1 MSAEEPGSGDAAT
14 RQRGESVAR
23 RGDAAA
29 GRRGDGASNG
39 YDAVSK
45 TLHLSPADKVVI
57 AYLAIIALLILTF
70 SYRIESWGWFCALHA
85 ILIAIVLSLARLEH
99 SALRRVAASPPR
111 PLSPSPPLPIA
122 PSLRLRVASFVHGWY
137 PVALMFVTYKE
148 LTLLIPRIHPRD
160 FDATLAAFDYRLF
173 GVNPTVW
180 LERFTWPPLT
190 EILQLTYST
199 YYFLPII
206 LGAVLWSKGW
216 FDKFRFWVFIVVLG
230 FYLSYLGYIA
240 VPAIGPRFLSS
251 IVAAQTKPLTGV
263 LFFSTIREALDRA
276 EGTTRDCFPSG
287 HAELTLLVLFYA
299 RAFHRRVFWWLLPLG
314 TGVIVSTVYLR
325 YHYVIDVVAGALLA
339 VVIVMMAKPLYRV
352 LGGNGS
358 QSQ

>member
-1 MSAEEPGSGDAAT
+1 VSAEEPG
-14 RQRGESVAR
+14 RGESVAR
-23 RGDAAA
+23 RGDAA
-29 GRRGDGASNG
+29 SNG
-39 YDAVSK
+39 YDVVSK
-45 TLHLSPADKVVI
+45 TLHLDPADKVVI

-99 SALRRVAASPPR
+99 SALRRVAASPRR
-111 PLSPSPPLPIA
+111 PFALPSP

-148 LTLLIPRIHPRD
+148 LTFLIPRIHPRD
-160 FDATLAAFDYRLF
+160 FDATLAAFDYRLL

-276 EGTTRDCFPSG
+276 EGITRDCFPSG
-287 HAELTLLVLFYA
+287 HSELTLLVLYYA
-299 RAFHRRVFWWLLPLG
+299 HKFHRKTFWWLLPVG
-314 TGVIVSTVYLR
+314 TGITISTVYLR
-325 YHYVIDVVAGALLA
+325 YHYAVDVAAGALLA
-339 VVIVMMAKPLYRV
+339 VAVVLIAKPLYGLV
-352 LGGNGS
+352 GGKLARRGV
-358 QSQ
+358 

>member
-1 MSAEEPGSGDAAT
+1 MSAEEPGS
-14 RQRGESVAR
+14 GESVAR
-23 RGDAAA
+23 RGDA
-29 GRRGDGASNG
+29 ASNG

-45 TLHLSPADKVVI
+45 TLHLNPADKAVI

-70 SYRIESWGWFCALHA
+70 SYRIESWGWLCALHA
-85 ILIAIVLSLARLEH
+85 ILIGVVVLLARWEH
-99 SALRRVAASPPR
+99 SSLRRVAASPRR
-111 PLSPSPPLPIA
+111 PF
-122 PSLRLRVASFVHGWY
+122 ASFVHGWY

-148 LTLLIPRIHPRD
+148 LTFLIPRIHPRD

-180 LERFTWPPLT
+180 IERFTLPPLT

-199 YYFLPII
+199 YYFLPVI

-240 VPAIGPRFLSS
+240 VPAIGPRFMAS

-276 EGTTRDCFPSG
+276 EGITRDCFPSG
-287 HAELTLLVLFYA
+287 HAELTLLVLYYA
-299 RAFHRRVFWWLLPLG
+299 HKFHRKTFWWLLPVG
-314 TGVIVSTVYLR
+314 TGIIISTVYLR
-325 YHYVIDVVAGALLA
+325 YHYVVDVAAGALLA
-339 VVIVMMAKPLYRV
+339 VAVVLIAKPLYGLV
-352 LGGNGS
+352 GGKLARRGV
-358 QSQ
+358 